1 MEVSLGKECIVILL
15 LIFGNG
21 IFSLLEMSIVSCH
34 QPRLEA
40 MAEEGSKSAKIV
52 LKLRENPNKMFSAV
66 QFGITLMGLLTGVYG
81 GTEMA
86 GPMSQYVAMI
96 PGLEPYAY
104 SVSLTTIV
112 AVITYL
118 TIILGE
124 IVPKR
129 IAINKPEAIAC
140 FLARPMLY
148 FCTVSTPLIW
158 FLSASTALVTKVIG
172 MGKPEV
178 QPVTEEEIKILLEQ
192 GAELGAFEKEEPELV
207 DRVFR
212 LADMNVSDIMTNRT
226 QVDWIDVEDPDETIM
241 NEMIAAF
248 NHIHL
253 PVGRGSLDEFL
264 GMVSV
269 NMVFQKYYDAVH
281 SGKTVT
287 MKSLVESSVQK
298 PVFVP
303 ESMDIMKVVPVFLVE
318 SSVQKPVF
326 VPESM
331 DIMKVVPVFR
341 EHSVHEAAVLDE
353 YGNFSGLLTLHDILE
368 ELVGSMPSGEKE
380 KKEND
385 NRIVQRGPNEWLMEG
400 LLTIEEFKDFFEL
413 EDDLPGEEDDLYK
426 TLAGFVTYGVGR
438 IPKETDTYVWNEF
451 TFEVMDMD
459 NLRVDKILVTRQE
472 PEEKEEDAEE

>member
-1 MEVSLGKECIVILL
+1 
-15 LIFGNG
+15 
-21 IFSLLEMSIVSCH
+21 MSIVSCH

-158 FLSASTALVTKVIG
+158 FLSASTALVTKIIG

-241 NEMIAAF
+241 NEMIAF

-281 SGKTVT
+281 SGKSVT
-287 MKSLVESSVQK
+287 MKSLVESSVQR
-298 PVFVP
+298 
-303 ESMDIMKVVPVFLVE
+303 
-318 SSVQKPVF
+318 PVF

-385 NRIVQRGPNEWLMEG
+385 NRIIQRGPNEWLMEG

-459 NLRVDKILVTRQE
+459 NLRVDKILVTRRE
-472 PEEKEEDAEE
+472 VEKKSEEDEE

>member
-34 QPRLEA
+34 QTRLEA

-148 FCTVSTPLIW
+148 FCTISTPLIW
-158 FLSASTALVTKVIG
+158 FLSASTALVTRVIG

-241 NEMIAAF
+241 SEMISF

-253 PVGRGSLDEFL
+253 PVGRGSLDDFI

-281 SGKTVT
+281 SGKSVT
-287 MKSLVESSVQK
+287 MKDLVESSVQR
-298 PVFVP
+298 
-303 ESMDIMKVVPVFLVE
+303 
-318 SSVQKPVF
+318 PVF

-385 NRIVQRGPNEWLMEG
+385 NRIIQRGPNEWLMEG

-413 EDDLPGEEDDLYK
+413 EEELPGEEDDLYK

-438 IPKETDTYVWNEF
+438 IPKETDTYTWHEF

-459 NLRVDKILVTRQE
+459 NLRVDKILVTKQE
-472 PEEKEEDAEE
+472 IEEKTEDHDE

>member
-158 FLSASTALVTKVIG
+158 FLSASTALVTKIIG

-241 NEMIAAF
+241 NEMIAF

-281 SGKTVT
+281 SGKSVT
-287 MKSLVESSVQK
+287 MKSLVESSVQR
-298 PVFVP
+298 
-303 ESMDIMKVVPVFLVE
+303 
-318 SSVQKPVF
+318 PVF

-385 NRIVQRGPNEWLMEG
+385 NRIIQRGPNEWLMEG

-459 NLRVDKILVTRQE
+459 NLRVDKILVTRRE
-472 PEEKEEDAEE
+472 VEKKSEEDEE

>member
-241 NEMIAAF
+241 KEMIAF

-253 PVGRGSLDEFL
+253 PVGRGSLDDFL

-281 SGKTVT
+281 SVKTVT
-287 MKSLVESSVQK
+287 MKS
-298 PVFVP
+298 
-303 ESMDIMKVVPVFLVE
+303 LVE

-459 NLRVDKILVTRQE
+459 NLRVDKILVTRREIEE
-472 PEEKEEDAEE
+472 PAGETEE

>member
-21 IFSLLEMSIVSCH
+21 VFSLLEMSIVSCH

-148 FCTVSTPLIW
+148 FCAVSTPLIW

-241 NEMIAAF
+241 NEMIAF

-281 SGKTVT
+281 SGKNVT
-287 MKSLVESSVQK
+287 MKS
-298 PVFVP
+298 
-303 ESMDIMKVVPVFLVE
+303 LVE

>member
-241 NEMIAAF
+241 NEMIAF

-253 PVGRGSLDEFL
+253 PVARGSLDEFL

-287 MKSLVESSVQK
+287 MKS
-298 PVFVP
+298 
-303 ESMDIMKVVPVFLVE
+303 LVE

-472 PEEKEEDAEE
+472 PDEKEEDTEE

>member
-158 FLSASTALVTKVIG
+158 FLSASTALVTKIIG

-241 NEMIAAF
+241 NEMIAF

-287 MKSLVESSVQK
+287 MKS
-298 PVFVP
+298 
-303 ESMDIMKVVPVFLVE
+303 LVE

>member
-241 NEMIAAF
+241 NEMIAF

-269 NMVFQKYYDAVH
+269 NMVFQKYYAAVH
-281 SGKTVT
+281 SGKNVT
-287 MKSLVESSVQK
+287 MKS
-298 PVFVP
+298 
-303 ESMDIMKVVPVFLVE
+303 LVE

-380 KKEND
+380 KKENY

-426 TLAGFVTYGVGR
+426 TLAGFVAYGVGR

-472 PEEKEEDAEE
+472 PEEKEEDTEE

>member
-241 NEMIAAF
+241 NEMIAF

-287 MKSLVESSVQK
+287 MKS
-298 PVFVP
+298 
-303 ESMDIMKVVPVFLVE
+303 LVE

-400 LLTIEEFKDFFEL
+400 LLTIEEFKDFFNL

>member
-192 GAELGAFEKEEPELV
+192 GAFEKEEPELV

-241 NEMIAAF
+241 NEMIAF

-281 SGKTVT
+281 SGKNVT
-287 MKSLVESSVQK
+287 MKS
-298 PVFVP
+298 
-303 ESMDIMKVVPVFLVE
+303 LVE

-459 NLRVDKILVTRQE
+459 NLRVDKILVMRQE

>member
-21 IFSLLEMSIVSCH
+21 VFSLLEMSIVSCH

-140 FLARPMLY
+140 FLAWPMLY

-241 NEMIAAF
+241 NEMIAF

-287 MKSLVESSVQK
+287 MKS
-298 PVFVP
+298 
-303 ESMDIMKVVPVFLVE
+303 LVE

>member
-21 IFSLLEMSIVSCH
+21 VFSLLEMSIVSCH

-158 FLSASTALVTKVIG
+158 FLSASTALVTKIIG

-241 NEMIAAF
+241 NEMIAF

-287 MKSLVESSVQK
+287 MKS
-298 PVFVP
+298 
-303 ESMDIMKVVPVFLVE
+303 LVE

-459 NLRVDKILVTRQE
+459 NLRVDKILVTRREVEE
-472 PEEKEEDAEE
+472 PAGETEE

>member
-21 IFSLLEMSIVSCH
+21 VFSLLEMSIVSCH

-158 FLSASTALVTKVIG
+158 FLSASTALVTKIIG

-241 NEMIAAF
+241 NEMIAF

-287 MKSLVESSVQK
+287 MKS
-298 PVFVP
+298 
-303 ESMDIMKVVPVFLVE
+303 LVE

-459 NLRVDKILVTRQE
+459 NLRVDKILVMRQE

>member
-158 FLSASTALVTKVIG
+158 FLSASTALVTKIIG

-241 NEMIAAF
+241 NEMIAF

-281 SGKTVT
+281 SGKNVT
-287 MKSLVESSVQK
+287 MKS
-298 PVFVP
+298 
-303 ESMDIMKVVPVFLVE
+303 LVE

-472 PEEKEEDAEE
+472 VKEPAGEIEE

>member
-21 IFSLLEMSIVSCH
+21 VFSLLEMSIVSCH

-241 NEMIAAF
+241 NEMIAF

-287 MKSLVESSVQK
+287 MKS
-298 PVFVP
+298 
-303 ESMDIMKVVPVFLVE
+303 LVE

-400 LLTIEEFKDFFEL
+400 LLTIEEFKDFFDL

-472 PEEKEEDAEE
+472 PEEKEKDTEE

>member
-241 NEMIAAF
+241 KEMIAF

-253 PVGRGSLDEFL
+253 PVGRGSLDDFL

-287 MKSLVESSVQK
+287 MKS
-298 PVFVP
+298 
-303 ESMDIMKVVPVFLVE
+303 LVE

-400 LLTIEEFKDFFEL
+400 LLTIEEFKDFFDL

-459 NLRVDKILVTRQE
+459 NLRVDKILVTRREVEE
-472 PEEKEEDAEE
+472 PAGETEE

>member
-241 NEMIAAF
+241 EEMIAF
-248 NHIHL
+248 NDIHL
-253 PVGRGSLDEFL
+253 PVGRGSLDDFL

-287 MKSLVESSVQK
+287 MKS
-298 PVFVP
+298 
-303 ESMDIMKVVPVFLVE
+303 LVE

-400 LLTIEEFKDFFEL
+400 LLTIEEFKDFFDL

-472 PEEKEEDAEE
+472 VEEPAGETEE

>member
-21 IFSLLEMSIVSCH
+21 VFSLLEMSIVSCH

-172 MGKPEV
+172 MGNPEV

-241 NEMIAAF
+241 NEMIAF

-287 MKSLVESSVQK
+287 MKS
-298 PVFVP
+298 
-303 ESMDIMKVVPVFLVE
+303 LVE

-385 NRIVQRGPNEWLMEG
+385 NRIIQRGPNEWLMEG

>member
-21 IFSLLEMSIVSCH
+21 VFSLLEMSIVSCH

-241 NEMIAAF
+241 NEMIAF

-287 MKSLVESSVQK
+287 MKS
-298 PVFVP
+298 
-303 ESMDIMKVVPVFLVE
+303 LVE

-400 LLTIEEFKDFFEL
+400 LLTIEEFKDFFDL

-438 IPKETDTYVWNEF
+438 IPKETDTYTWNEF

-472 PEEKEEDAEE
+472 PEEKEEDTEE

>member
-241 NEMIAAF
+241 KEMIAF

-253 PVGRGSLDEFL
+253 PVGRGSLDDFL

-287 MKSLVESSVQK
+287 MKS
-298 PVFVP
+298 
-303 ESMDIMKVVPVFLVE
+303 LVE

-472 PEEKEEDAEE
+472 VEEPAGETEE

>member
-21 IFSLLEMSIVSCH
+21 VFSLLEMSIVSCH

-241 NEMIAAF
+241 KEMIAF

-253 PVGRGSLDEFL
+253 PVGRGSLDDFL

-287 MKSLVESSVQK
+287 MKS
-298 PVFVP
+298 
-303 ESMDIMKVVPVFLVE
+303 LVE

-385 NRIVQRGPNEWLMEG
+385 NRIVQRGPNEWLLEG

-459 NLRVDKILVTRQE
+459 NLRVDKILVTRREVEE
-472 PEEKEEDAEE
+472 PAGETEE

>member
-21 IFSLLEMSIVSCH
+21 VFSLLEMSIVSCH

-158 FLSASTALVTKVIG
+158 FLSASTALVTKIIG

-241 NEMIAAF
+241 NEMIAF

-281 SGKTVT
+281 SGKSVT
-287 MKSLVESSVQK
+287 MKSLVESSVQR
-298 PVFVP
+298 
-303 ESMDIMKVVPVFLVE
+303 
-318 SSVQKPVF
+318 PVF

-385 NRIVQRGPNEWLMEG
+385 NRIIQRGPNEWLMEG

-459 NLRVDKILVTRQE
+459 NLRVDKILVTRRE
-472 PEEKEEDAEE
+472 VEKKSEEDEE

>member
-241 NEMIAAF
+241 NEMIAF

-287 MKSLVESSVQK
+287 MKS
-298 PVFVP
+298 
-303 ESMDIMKVVPVFLVE
+303 LVE

-385 NRIVQRGPNEWLMEG
+385 NRIIQRGPNEWLMEG

-459 NLRVDKILVTRQE
+459 NLRVDKILVTRREIEE
-472 PEEKEEDAEE
+472 PAGETEE

>member
-21 IFSLLEMSIVSCH
+21 VFSLLEMSIVSCH

-40 MAEEGSKSAKIV
+40 MAEEGSKAAKIV

-241 NEMIAAF
+241 NEMIAF

-281 SGKTVT
+281 SGKNVT
-287 MKSLVESSVQK
+287 MKS
-298 PVFVP
+298 
-303 ESMDIMKVVPVFLVE
+303 LVE

>member
-34 QPRLEA
+34 QSRLEA

-241 NEMIAAF
+241 KEMIAF

-253 PVGRGSLDEFL
+253 PVGRGSLDDFL

-287 MKSLVESSVQK
+287 MKS
-298 PVFVP
+298 
-303 ESMDIMKVVPVFLVE
+303 LVE

-459 NLRVDKILVTRQE
+459 NLRVDKILVTRREVEE
-472 PEEKEEDAEE
+472 PAGETEE

>member
-21 IFSLLEMSIVSCH
+21 VFSLLEMSIVSCH

-158 FLSASTALVTKVIG
+158 FLSASTALVTKIIG

-241 NEMIAAF
+241 NEMIAF

-281 SGKTVT
+281 SGKNVT
-287 MKSLVESSVQK
+287 MKS
-298 PVFVP
+298 
-303 ESMDIMKVVPVFLVE
+303 LVE

-385 NRIVQRGPNEWLMEG
+385 NRIIQRGPNEWLMEG

>member
-21 IFSLLEMSIVSCH
+21 VFSLLEMSIVSCH

-226 QVDWIDVEDPDETIM
+226 QVEWIDVEDPDETIM
-241 NEMIAAF
+241 KEMIAF

-253 PVGRGSLDEFL
+253 PVGRGSLDDFL

-287 MKSLVESSVQK
+287 MKS
-298 PVFVP
+298 
-303 ESMDIMKVVPVFLVE
+303 LVE

-400 LLTIEEFKDFFEL
+400 LLTIEEFKDFFDL

-472 PEEKEEDAEE
+472 PEEKEEDTEE

>member
-241 NEMIAAF
+241 KEMIAF

-253 PVGRGSLDEFL
+253 PVGRGSLDDFL

-287 MKSLVESSVQK
+287 MKS
-298 PVFVP
+298 
-303 ESMDIMKVVPVFLVE
+303 LVE

-459 NLRVDKILVTRQE
+459 NLRVDKILVTRRE
-472 PEEKEEDAEE
+472 VEKKSEEDEE